1 MATIKF
7 KRGATD
13 TTGTLASGEPA
24 LNTASKKLWV
34 GYDDTN
40 KVWVGAEIEATMAS
54 PTSALKLTTQK
65 GIVDYIAGLGYG
77 SGSGDMLLGTV
88 QTVTG
93 VKTFN
98 SGTLKY
104 AGSTSGTTI
113 LNATAV
119 AGTTTLVLPAA
130 DDTLVGKQTTDTLTN
145 KTIAAASNTI
155 TGLTNTNLSGTAGI
169 SNANLANSTVVIG
182 STTVTLGAAATTTIA
197 GLTSVSST
205 GFTGALTGNAS
216 TATALA
222 TTRAIYGNNFDGSA
236 ALTGA
241 IAGTYGGTGV
251 NNGANTITVAG
262 NLSHAGAFTQT
273 FTATGNT
280 SVTLPTTGTLATLT
294 GSETLTN
301 KTLTTPKIAQIN
313 DTNGLAVLK
322 TGTTASAVNEVTIT
336 NNITAQAPHVSAT
349 GSDTN
354 ISLHLAPKGTG
365 KYVVVENGTDG
376 TKQLA
381 FGVAGATTATTTFLN
396 AAQTA
401 DRTITLPDL
410 TDTLVGKQTTDTLT
424 NKTIAAGSNTITGLT
439 NTQLSGTAGISN
451 ANLANSAVVIG
462 STSVSL
468 GATVTTFAGLTSV
481 TSTGFTGAL
490 TGNASTATALATT
503 RAIYGN
509 NFDGSAA
516 LTGAIAGTYG
526 GTGVN
531 NGANTIT
538 VAGNLSHAG
547 AFTQTFTATGNTSV
561 TLPTTGTLATLTG
574 TETLTNKTLTTPNIG
589 AATGTSLVL
598 SGDLTVNGITTTINS
613 STLTVND
620 KNIELGSVS
629 AEVVS
634 TTGTIATVLMIV
646 NGSTYYT
653 STITG
658 MSSTSGLIPGQTIT
672 ATNGTGG
679 FGAGT
684 MTVSTIASSTS
695 ITVRSTLTFT
705 AGTVTNITGVAA
717 NDATANGGGITLMG
731 ATDKT
736 IIWDSTNANWTLSE
750 NVNIPT
756 GKVFKI
762 NNTSVLSA
770 TTLGSA
776 VVSSSLTS
784 VGTIATGTWQGT
796 AIADTY
802 ISSAATWNTAS
813 TDRLKWDGGATGLV
827 AATGRTSLGLV
838 IGTNVQAW
846 DADLD
851 AVANGTYAGD
861 DSITT
866 VGTVT
871 VGTIDGGTYV

>member
-13 TTGTLASGEPA
+13 PSVTLASGEPA

-77 SGSGDMLLGTV
+77 SGSGDMLLGTA

-104 AGSTSGTTI
+104 AGSTSGTTT

-130 DDTLVGKQTTDTLTN
+130 DDTLVGKATTDTLTN
-145 KTIAAASNTI
+145 KTIAAGSNTI
-155 TGLTNTNLSGTAGI
+155 TGLTNTQLSGTAGI
-169 SNANLANSTVVIG
+169 SNANLAYSAVVIG
-182 STTVTLGAAATTTIA
+182 STSVALGATVTTFA

-216 TATALA
+216 TATTLA

-236 ALTGA
+236 ALTAA

-262 NLSHAGAFTQT
+262 NLSHAGSFTQT

-336 NNITAQAPHVSAT
+336 NNVTTQAPHVSAT

-354 ISLHLAPKGTG
+354 ISLHLVPKGTG
-365 KYVVVENGTDG
+365 KIVVQNGPDG

-381 FGVAGATTATTTFLN
+381 FGVAGATTSTTTFFN

-410 TDTLVGKQTTDTLT
+410 TDTLVGKTTTDTFT
-424 NKTIAAGSNTITGLT
+424 NKTFNTAGTG
-439 NTQLSGTAGISN
+439 NSFSINGTAITAVAGTG
-451 ANLANSAVVIG
+451 AVVLAN
-462 STSVSL
+462 TP
-468 GATVTTFAGLTSV
+468 
-481 TSTGFTGAL
+481 
-490 TGNASTATALATT
+490 
-503 RAIYGN
+503 
-509 NFDGSAA
+509 
-516 LTGAIAGTYG
+516 
-526 GTGVN
+526 
-531 NGANTIT
+531 
-538 VAGNLSHAG
+538 
-547 AFTQTFTATGNTSV
+547 
-561 TLPTTGTLATLTG
+561 TLI
-574 TETLTNKTLTTPNIG
+574 TPNIG

-598 SGDLTVNGITTTINS
+598 SGDLTVNGTTTTINS
-613 STLTVND
+613 TTLTVDD
-620 KNIELGSVS
+620 KNIELGSVAVPS
-629 AEVVS
+629 DV
-634 TTGTIATVLMIV
+634 
-646 NGSTYYT
+646 
-653 STITG
+653 
-658 MSSTSGLIPGQTIT
+658 T
-672 ATNGTGG
+672 A
-679 FGAGT
+679 
-684 MTVSTIASSTS
+684 
-695 ITVRSTLTFT
+695 
-705 AGTVTNITGVAA
+705 
-717 NDATANGGGITLMG
+717 DGGGITLKG
-731 ATDKT
+731 TTDKT
-736 IIWDSTNANWTLSE
+736 LNWVDATDSWTSSE
-750 NVNIPT
+750 HFNLLT
-756 GKVFKI
+756 GKAYYI
-762 NNTSVLSA
+762 NGTSVLNS

-784 VGTIATGTWQGT
+784 VG
-796 AIADTY
+796 
-802 ISSAATWNTAS
+802 
-813 TDRLKWDGGATGLV
+813 V
-827 AATGRTSLGLV
+827 
-838 IGTNVQAW
+838 
-846 DADLD
+846 
-851 AVANGTYAGD
+851 
-861 DSITT
+861 
-866 VGTVT
+866 VT
-871 VGTIDGGTYV
+871 VGTIDGGTY

>member
-1 MATIKF
+1 MATIKV
-7 KRGATD
+7 KRGASD

-24 LNTASKKLWV
+24 FNTSSKKLWM

-54 PTSALKLTTQK
+54 TTSALKLTTQK

-77 SGSGDMLLGTV
+77 TGSGDMVLNTI
-88 QTVTG
+88 QTVTAA
-93 VKTFN
+93 KTFN

-130 DDTLVGKQTTDTLTN
+130 DDTLVGKATTD
-145 KTIAAASNTI
+145 
-155 TGLTNTNLSGTAGI
+155 
-169 SNANLANSTVVIG
+169 
-182 STTVTLGAAATTTIA
+182 
-197 GLTSVSST
+197 
-205 GFTGALTGNAS
+205 
-216 TATALA
+216 
-222 TTRAIYGNNFDGSA
+222 
-236 ALTGA
+236 
-241 IAGTYGGTGV
+241 
-251 NNGANTITVAG
+251 
-262 NLSHAGAFTQT
+262 
-273 FTATGNT
+273 
-280 SVTLPTTGTLATLT
+280 
-294 GSETLTN
+294 TLTN

-381 FGVAGATTATTTFLN
+381 FGVAGATTATTTYLN

-401 DRTITLPDL
+401 DRTITLPDA
-410 TDTLVGKQTTDTLT
+410 TDTLVGKATTDTLT
-424 NKTIAAGSNTITGLT
+424 NKTFNTAGTG
-439 NTQLSGTAGISN
+439 NSFSINGTAITAVAGTG
-451 ANLANSAVVIG
+451 AVVLAN
-462 STSVSL
+462 TP
-468 GATVTTFAGLTSV
+468 
-481 TSTGFTGAL
+481 
-490 TGNASTATALATT
+490 
-503 RAIYGN
+503 
-509 NFDGSAA
+509 
-516 LTGAIAGTYG
+516 
-526 GTGVN
+526 
-531 NGANTIT
+531 
-538 VAGNLSHAG
+538 
-547 AFTQTFTATGNTSV
+547 
-561 TLPTTGTLATLTG
+561 TLI
-574 TETLTNKTLTTPNIG
+574 TPNIG

-598 SGDLTVNGITTTINS
+598 SGDLTVNGTTTTINS
-613 STLTVND
+613 TTLTVDD
-620 KNIELGSVS
+620 KNIELGSVAVPS
-629 AEVVS
+629 DV
-634 TTGTIATVLMIV
+634 
-646 NGSTYYT
+646 
-653 STITG
+653 
-658 MSSTSGLIPGQTIT
+658 T
-672 ATNGTGG
+672 A
-679 FGAGT
+679 
-684 MTVSTIASSTS
+684 
-695 ITVRSTLTFT
+695 
-705 AGTVTNITGVAA
+705 
-717 NDATANGGGITLMG
+717 DGGGITLKG

-736 IIWDSTNANWTLSE
+736 LNWVDATDSWTSSE
-750 NVNIPT
+750 HFNLLT
-756 GKVFKI
+756 GKAYYI
-762 NNTSVLSA
+762 NGTSVLNA

-827 AATGRTSLGLV
+827 AATGRTSLGLD

-851 AVANGTYAGD
+851 AVAGGTYTGD

-866 VGTVT
+866 LGTVT
-871 VGTIDGGTYV
+871 TGTIDGGTY

>member
-54 PTSALKLTTQK
+54 TTSALKLVTQK

-77 SGSGDMLLGTV
+77 SGSGDMLLGSV

-98 SGTLKY
+98 SGTLKH

-113 LNATAV
+113 LNASAV

-130 DDTLVGKQTTDTLTN
+130 DDTLVGKATTDTLTN
-145 KTIAAASNTI
+145 KTIAAGSNTI
-155 TGLTNTNLSGTAGI
+155 TGLTNSNLSGTAGI

-236 ALTGA
+236 ALTAA

-262 NLSHAGAFTQT
+262 NVSYAGAYTQT

-280 SVTLPTTGTLATLT
+280 SVTLPTTGTLATL
-294 GSETLTN
+294 S
-301 KTLTTPKIAQIN
+301 
-313 DTNGLAVLK
+313 
-322 TGTTASAVNEVTIT
+322 
-336 NNITAQAPHVSAT
+336 
-349 GSDTN
+349 
-354 ISLHLAPKGTG
+354 
-365 KYVVVENGTDG
+365 
-376 TKQLA
+376 
-381 FGVAGATTATTTFLN
+381 
-396 AAQTA
+396 
-401 DRTITLPDL
+401 
-410 TDTLVGKQTTDTLT
+410 
-424 NKTIAAGSNTITGLT
+424 
-439 NTQLSGTAGISN
+439 
-451 ANLANSAVVIG
+451 
-462 STSVSL
+462 
-468 GATVTTFAGLTSV
+468 
-481 TSTGFTGAL
+481 
-490 TGNASTATALATT
+490 
-503 RAIYGN
+503 
-509 NFDGSAA
+509 
-516 LTGAIAGTYG
+516 
-526 GTGVN
+526 
-531 NGANTIT
+531 
-538 VAGNLSHAG
+538 
-547 AFTQTFTATGNTSV
+547 
-561 TLPTTGTLATLTG
+561 G
-574 TETLTNKTLTTPNIG
+574 TETLANKTLTTPNIG

-598 SGDLTVNGITTTINS
+598 SGDLTVNGTTTTINS
-613 STLTVND
+613 STLTVDD
-620 KNIELGSVS
+620 KNIELGSVG
-629 AEVVS
+629 AGIVS
-634 TTGTIATVLMIV
+634 TTGTIGTVS
-646 NGSTYYT
+646 GSGPYT
-653 STITG
+653 ATITS
-658 MSSTSGLIPGQTIT
+658 MSSTTGLIPGQTIT

-679 FGAGT
+679 FGSGT

-695 ITVRSTLTFT
+695 ITVSSTLTFT
-705 AGTVTNITGVAA
+705 AGTVTNITSVAA
-717 NDATANGGGITLMG
+717 NDATADGGGITLKG
-731 ATDKT
+731 TTDKT
-736 IIWDSTNANWTLSE
+736 IIWDSTNSNWTLSE

-813 TDRLKWDGGATGLV
+813 TDRLKWDGGATGLT

-846 DADLD
+846 NTTLD
-851 AVANGTYAGD
+851 AVAGGTYIG
-861 DSITT
+861 STSTTT

-871 VGTIDGGTYV
+871 TGTIDGGTY

>member
-13 TTGTLASGEPA
+13 PSVTLASGEPA

-77 SGSGDMLLGTV
+77 SGSGDMLLGSV

-93 VKTFN
+93 AKTFN

-104 AGSTSGTTI
+104 AGSTSGTTT

-119 AGTTTLVLPAA
+119 AGTTTLVLPAT
-130 DDTLVGKQTTDTLTN
+130 DDTLVGKATTDTLTN
-145 KTIAAASNTI
+145 KTIAAGSNTI
-155 TGLTNTNLSGTAGI
+155 TGLTNTQLSGTAGI
-169 SNANLANSTVVIG
+169 SNANLAYSAVVIG
-182 STTVTLGAAATTTIA
+182 STSVALGATVTTFA

-216 TATALA
+216 TATTLA

-236 ALTGA
+236 ALTAA

-262 NLSHAGAFTQT
+262 NLSHAGSFTQT

-336 NNITAQAPHVSAT
+336 NNVTTQAPHVSAT

-354 ISLHLAPKGTG
+354 ISLHLVPKGTG
-365 KYVVVENGTDG
+365 KIVVQNGPDG

-381 FGVAGATTATTTFLN
+381 FGVAGATTSTTTFFN

-410 TDTLVGKQTTDTLT
+410 TDTLVGKTTTDTFT
-424 NKTIAAGSNTITGLT
+424 NKTFNTAGTG
-439 NTQLSGTAGISN
+439 NSFSINGTAITAVAGTG
-451 ANLANSAVVIG
+451 AVVLAN
-462 STSVSL
+462 TP
-468 GATVTTFAGLTSV
+468 
-481 TSTGFTGAL
+481 
-490 TGNASTATALATT
+490 
-503 RAIYGN
+503 
-509 NFDGSAA
+509 
-516 LTGAIAGTYG
+516 
-526 GTGVN
+526 
-531 NGANTIT
+531 
-538 VAGNLSHAG
+538 
-547 AFTQTFTATGNTSV
+547 
-561 TLPTTGTLATLTG
+561 TLI
-574 TETLTNKTLTTPNIG
+574 TPNIG

-598 SGDLTVNGITTTINS
+598 SGDLTVNGTTTTINS
-613 STLTVND
+613 TTLTVDD
-620 KNIELGSVS
+620 KNIELGSV
-629 AEVVS
+629 AVPTD
-634 TTGTIATVLMIV
+634 TTA
-646 NGSTYYT
+646 
-653 STITG
+653 
-658 MSSTSGLIPGQTIT
+658 
-672 ATNGTGG
+672 
-679 FGAGT
+679 
-684 MTVSTIASSTS
+684 
-695 ITVRSTLTFT
+695 
-705 AGTVTNITGVAA
+705 
-717 NDATANGGGITLMG
+717 DGGGITLKG
-731 ATDKT
+731 TTDKT
-736 IIWDSTNANWTLSE
+736 LNWVDATDSWTSSE
-750 NVNIPT
+750 HFNLLT
-756 GKVFKI
+756 GKAYYI
-762 NNTSVLSA
+762 NGTSVLNS

-784 VGTIATGTWQGT
+784 VG
-796 AIADTY
+796 
-802 ISSAATWNTAS
+802 
-813 TDRLKWDGGATGLV
+813 V
-827 AATGRTSLGLV
+827 
-838 IGTNVQAW
+838 
-846 DADLD
+846 
-851 AVANGTYAGD
+851 
-861 DSITT
+861 
-866 VGTVT
+866 VT
-871 VGTIDGGTYV
+871 VGTIDGGTY